1 MKELLLDN
9 TLTYKPFG
17 AKAILIEWKPIIDEA
32 ILQDILEFKDKIK
45 GQKGDTYL
53 DSIVGYNSLTIIFRD
68 IFVNYKQE
76 VAKLKAIYAINSAVE
91 QKQNFLWEIPVCY
104 DLEFGIDL
112 KEMSQ
117 SLNLEISEIIKM
129 HSESVYTV
137 FFIGF
142 LPGFLYL
149 GGLNSKLYF
158 DRKPNPRL
166 NVERGAVGIGGEQT
180 GVYPVNS
187 AGGWNI
193 IGKTPIN
200 FFDVGEKKPCFA
212 KSGDRIKFISIT
224 KKEFF
229 KLENLVSDNSFQ
241 LFKTVLND

>member
-45 GQKGDTYL
+45 DQKGDTYL

-193 IGKTPIN
+193 IGKTPVN
-200 FFDVGEKKPCFA
+200 FFNVDLENPCFTN
-212 KSGDRIKFISIT
+212 SGDQIKFISISLDEYQSIEESIKNNT
-224 KKEFF
+224 YS
-229 KLENLVSDNSFQ
+229 LS
-241 LFKTVLND
+241 KTLLYD